1 MLSNMEN
8 TPIPRKAD
16 DDPSSVLAAAG
27 RARDRLTEGLRLPK
41 GLFPALAVVIA
52 VQVGAAGFGI
62 AAQTTAGLA
71 LALAGTAVFLGVA
84 ALILVQFRRLNGVR
98 LDGLA
103 SRIILGTGTPST
115 LVYMGTFATATW
127 AAFESR
133 WWLVATAAVV
143 GGAAYSV
150 SALLWWRAYRINP
163 VERAGGTSPRTLALL
178 ALAACVGF
186 AVLMV
191 SS

>member
-1 MLSNMEN
+1 
-8 TPIPRKAD
+8 
-16 DDPSSVLAAAG
+16 
-27 RARDRLTEGLRLPK
+27 LPK

-163 VERAGGTSPRTLALL
+163 VERAGGTSRERSRCSLWRRAWGLP
-178 ALAACVGF
+178 C
-186 AVLMV
+186 
-191 SS
+191 